1 VLLRT
6 GTKDTAMAADLAR
19 LELTANLR
27 NFLAGAD
34 LSVFT
39 KPYRD

>member
-1 VLLRT
+1 LRT
-6 GTKDTAMAADLAR
+6 STSDTAMASDLAR
-19 LELTANLR
+19 MELTANLR

-39 KPYRD
+39 KPYRE